1 MIDFYFFLKFDFFMY
16 IIMQNPKSEEEEI
29 IEDTRNLF
37 RSKKRTK

>member
-1 MIDFYFFLKFDFFMY
+1 MY

>member
-1 MIDFYFFLKFDFFMY
+1 MY

-29 IEDTRNLF
+29 TEDTRNLF